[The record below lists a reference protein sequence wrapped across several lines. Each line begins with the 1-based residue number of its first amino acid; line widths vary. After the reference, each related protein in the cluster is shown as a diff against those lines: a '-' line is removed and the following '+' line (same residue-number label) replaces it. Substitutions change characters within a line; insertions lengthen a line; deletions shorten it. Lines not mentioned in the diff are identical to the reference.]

1 MTTKKHN
8 WLLYAIITMVTWGV
22 WMTFSDP
29 TLGELYLGIPS
40 DFPSEMVYVVWAL
53 SMIPCALFALYNIKF
68 KLDVRPKTVALSM
81 GVGLLGA
88 GGQLVLFLAL
98 KYAPSYLVM
107 PMISVAPIVTVI
119 LSSIFLKEKVSK
131 LGILGIV
138 LAFVAIICFA
148 IPGDT
153 DGGNAQGWLWIVL
166 AAVVFICWGIQ
177 AFVMKLANNN
187 TPDAESVF
195 VYMAIAAVVLIPV
208 AFLLKSP
215 AELTAYGWGVPTKV
229 FLVQI
234 LNAVGAF
241 TLVYA
246 NRYGKA
252 MVIAPLADACSPVI
266 CCLLSI
272 VLLLI
277 ANLDALPTIWQVGG
291 MVAAI
296 SCVLIFSRE

>member
-1 MTTKKHN
+1 MAEKKHN
-8 WLLYAIITMVTWGV
+8 WLLYALITMLTWGI

-29 TLGELYLGIPS
+29 TLGDIYLGIPKS
-40 DFPSEMVYVVWAL
+40 FPSEMVYVVWAL
-53 SMIPCALFALYNIKF
+53 SMIPPAIFALCNIKW
-68 KLDVRPKTVALSM
+68 KLDVRPKSVALSM

-107 PMISVAPIVTVI
+107 PMISVAPIVTVL
-119 LSSIFLKEKVSK
+119 LSATILKEKVSK
-131 LGILGIV
+131 LGIIGII

-148 IPGDT
+148 IPSDKEG
-153 DGGNAQGWLWIVL
+153 AVSSWIWILL

-177 AFVMKLANNN
+177 AFVMKLANNH

-215 AELTAYGWGVPTKV
+215 STLAEYGWGTAAKV
-229 FLVQI
+229 FGVQI
-234 LNAVGAF
+234 LNAIGAF

-272 VLLLI
+272 VML
-277 ANLDALPTIWQVGG
+277 AVAGLDAMPSIWQIAG

-296 SCVLIFSRE
+296 SCVFIFSRE

>member
-1 MTTKKHN
+1 MAQKKHN
-8 WLLYAIITMVTWGV
+8 WLLYAIITMLTWGV

-29 TLGELYLGIPS
+29 TLGEKYLGIS
-40 DFPSEMVYVVWAL
+40 KDFPSEMVYVIWAL
-53 SMIPCALFALYNIKF
+53 SMIPCALFALFNIKW
-68 KLDVRPKTVALSM
+68 KLDVRPKSVLLSM

-88 GGQLVLFLAL
+88 GGQLVLFIAL

-107 PMISVAPIVTVI
+107 PMISVAPIVTVL
-119 LSSIFLKEKVSK
+119 LSATILKEKVSK
-131 LGILGIV
+131 LGILGII

-148 IPGDT
+148 IPSDKEGSVSS
-153 DGGNAQGWLWIVL
+153 WIWILL

-177 AFVMKLANNN
+177 AFVMKLANNH

-215 AELTAYGWGVPTKV
+215 SELTAYGCAVPTKV
-229 FLVQI
+229 FFVQI
-234 LNAVGAF
+234 LNAIGAF

-272 VLLLI
+272 VLLAI
-277 ANLDALPTIWQVGG
+277 AGLPAIPSVWQICG

-296 SCVLIFSRE
+296 SCVFIFSRE